1 MVIKKQSQIMLITG
15 LSGSGK
21 TIALQSLEDLG
32 FYCIDNLSPNMI
44 LKIIEFT
51 QSTKNN
57 FFNKIAI
64 SIDIRSIKMDRD
76 FEKSIEKLYR
86 LLKELNII
94 VTTIFLYS
102 EEQILLSRFNAT
114 RRLHPLSNNKIN
126 LIDALK
132 KEEETMHCLKEK
144 SSLVIDTSYLKPSE
158 LKNEIKD
165 RVLIVNE
172 KNDIS
177 ILIQSF
183 GYKNGLPVNSDFVFD
198 VRCLK
203 NPFWDKTLRYLSG
216 KDKKVISFLES
227 DKSTTK
233 MEKSIISFLKRW
245 IPNFSNSDRHYLTI
259 SIGCTGGLHRSV
271 FLAEKVYKYLSS
283 KYANILIKHRDIK

>member
-76 FEKSIEKLYR
+76 FE
-86 LLKELNII
+86 
-94 VTTIFLYS
+94 
-102 EEQILLSRFNAT
+102 
-114 RRLHPLSNNKIN
+114 
-126 LIDALK
+126 
-132 KEEETMHCLKEK
+132 ETMHCLKEK
-144 SSLVIDTSYLKPSE
+144 SNLVIDTSYLKPSE

>member
-1 MVIKKQSQIMLITG
+1 MTKKQSQIMLITG

-32 FYCIDNLSPNMI
+32 FYCIDNLSPNII
-44 LKIIEFT
+44 LKIVEFT
-51 QSTKNN
+51 QSSKSNLYS
-57 FFNKIAI
+57 KVAI
-64 SIDIRSIKMDRD
+64 SIDIRSIKMDKN
-76 FEKSIEKLYR
+76 FEKSIEKLYH
-86 LLKELNII
+86 LLEELNIF

-114 RRLHPLSNNKIN
+114 RRLHPLSSDKIT

-132 KEEETMHCLKEK
+132 KEENTMHCLKEK
-144 SSLVIDTSYLKPSE
+144 SDLVIDTSNLKPSE
-158 LKNEIKD
+158 LKNEIKE
-165 RVLIVNE
+165 RVLIVHE
-172 KNDIS
+172 KRDIS

-203 NPFWDKTLRYLSG
+203 NPFWDKKLRYLSG
-216 KDKKVISFLES
+216 KNKKVISFLAS

-233 MEKSIISFLKRW
+233 MENSIISFLEKW

-271 FLAEKVYKYLSS
+271 FLAEKVYKYLSL
-283 KYANILIKHRDIK
+283 KYTNILIKHRDVK

>member
-1 MVIKKQSQIMLITG
+1 MTKKQSQIMLITG

-44 LKIIEFT
+44 LKIVEFT
-51 QSTKNN
+51 QSSKSNLYS
-57 FFNKIAI
+57 KVAI
-64 SIDIRSIKMDRD
+64 SIDIRSIKMDKN
-76 FEKSIEKLYR
+76 FEKSIEKLYH
-86 LLKELNII
+86 LLEELNIF

-114 RRLHPLSNNKIN
+114 RRLHPLSSDKIT

-132 KEEETMHCLKEK
+132 KEENTMHCLKEK
-144 SSLVIDTSYLKPSE
+144 SDLVIDTSNLKPSE
-158 LKNEIKD
+158 LKNEIKE
-165 RVLIVNE
+165 RVLIVHE
-172 KNDIS
+172 KRDIS

-203 NPFWDKTLRYLSG
+203 NPFWDKKLRYLSG
-216 KDKKVISFLES
+216 KNKKVISFLAS

-233 MEKSIISFLKRW
+233 MENSIISFLEKW
-245 IPNFSNSDRHYLTI
+245 IPNFNRLHWRLT
-259 SIGCTGGLHRSV
+259 
-271 FLAEKVYKYLSS
+271 
-283 KYANILIKHRDIK
+283 